1 MKNKLNQNINSEN
14 VQNETAKD
22 NLINA
27 QNEVIKN
34 LKEQLKQNQRDTK
47 IVELNETIK
56 TLQDESIKK
65 EQKINELKHP
75 STKGFITCQIKKA
88 FTKNDIENY
97 EKESKKISELIASKH
112 GNNYILNITKYKT
125 WSDKHMEFLDELK
138 IEKNIKTNKYKL
150 TPTQLDALV
159 EKILVYRYNV
169 CL

>member
-1 MKNKLNQNINSEN
+1 MSNK
-14 VQNETAKD
+14 
-22 NLINA
+22 
-27 QNEVIKN
+27 
-34 LKEQLKQNQRDTK
+34 
-47 IVELNETIK
+47 
-56 TLQDESIKK
+56 KK
-65 EQKINELKHP
+65 V
-75 STKGFITCQIKKA
+75 
-88 FTKNDIENY
+88 FTKNDIDNY

>member
-1 MKNKLNQNINSEN
+1 MSNK
-14 VQNETAKD
+14 
-22 NLINA
+22 
-27 QNEVIKN
+27 
-34 LKEQLKQNQRDTK
+34 
-47 IVELNETIK
+47 
-56 TLQDESIKK
+56 KK
-65 EQKINELKHP
+65 V
-75 STKGFITCQIKKA
+75 
-88 FTKNDIENY
+88 FTKNDIDNY
-97 EKESKKISELIASKH
+97 EKESKKISELITTKH